1 MTRLLF
7 IEIPSAITQS
17 GSVLSV
23 WLIAL
28 NVGLEERH
36 SFKRSSGSIYKRYI
50 SLILSRRFQRLSHL
64 AAQGGSLRSKP
75 PSSLVSRASYMNG
88 HVEQQGVSSWELHG
102 AHLALVGTLVGRGQV
117 GGGGRGQ
124 WRGIHRRRRAR
135 SDRSQIV
142 RRMSW
147 RSSAPN
153 LK

>member
-1 MTRLLF
+1 MTRLPF

-17 GSVLSV
+17 GSVLSI

-28 NVGLEERH
+28 NVELEERH
-36 SFKRSSGSIYKRYI
+36 SVKRSSGSYKRYI

-64 AAQGGSLRSKP
+64 AALGGSLRSKP

-102 AHLALVGTLVGRGQV
+102 AHLALVGTLVGRGQA
-117 GGGGRGQ
+117 GGGGRAQ
-124 WRGIHRRRRAR
+124 WRGIHRWRRAR